1 MEQRSRGIRGQEV
14 RDREWGVEEYE
25 ADNGSMQ
32 LSASGGEKV
41 FDNFYHFSLSKKILY
56 ILLLQPIGSNSTL
69 NLKFSC

>member
-1 MEQRSRGIRGQEV
+1 MKQI
-14 RDREWGVEEYE
+14 
-25 ADNGSMQ
+25 NGSMQ

-69 NLKFSC
+69 NLKYRC